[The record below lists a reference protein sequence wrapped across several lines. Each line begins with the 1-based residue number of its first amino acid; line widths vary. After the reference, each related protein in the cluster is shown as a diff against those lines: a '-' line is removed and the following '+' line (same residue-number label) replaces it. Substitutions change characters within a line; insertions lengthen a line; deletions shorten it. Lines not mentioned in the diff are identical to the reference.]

1 MKRRLSSILIAAT
14 LTICSATSFAQGLA
28 TFPEIR
34 KVTDA
39 AMELA
44 GKGDIDAALKSFR
57 HLTIIPKAE
66 FDSMLAQ
73 SAAYLPTVATR
84 YGNPI
89 GQEFIEEKWVGK
101 SMVRVTYL
109 QKYDNQAMP
118 WVFFCYQ
125 GKSGWVIHTFRYNDK
140 PQDLF

>member
-1 MKRRLSSILIAAT
+1 MKRRLSRILIAAT

-28 TFPEIR
+28 TFEELR

-39 AMELA
+39 AMQLA
-44 GKGDIDAALKSFR
+44 GKGETDAALKSFR
-57 HLTIIPKAE
+57 HLTVIPKAE

-73 SAAYLPTVATR
+73 SAAFLPTVAAR
-84 YGNPI
+84 FGNPI

-101 SMVRVTYL
+101 SMVRLTYF

-118 WVFFCYQ
+118 WVFFCYL
-125 GKSGWVIHTFRYNDK
+125 GKSGWVINTFRFDDK
-140 PQDLF
+140 PQNLF